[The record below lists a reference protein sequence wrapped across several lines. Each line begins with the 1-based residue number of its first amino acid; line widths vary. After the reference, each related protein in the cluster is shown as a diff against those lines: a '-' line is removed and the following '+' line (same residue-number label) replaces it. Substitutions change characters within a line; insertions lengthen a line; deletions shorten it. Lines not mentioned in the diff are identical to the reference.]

1 MAAASRIVRL
11 DSGVGGP
18 SRGQYE
24 DAGVPGA
31 RHTAFVKTVE
41 EFLHVVQ
48 DDTVPAFRGR
58 LPLFVRCNP
67 RPTDI
72 LFIGHRTVPLALG
85 CVAYQTQHAPLTVA
99 TSFVSLTDVHRL
111 CCRPT
116 ARPNAAIPS
125 DTEEARAQPSSVALC
140 ISAQQVHQ

>member
-1 MAAASRIVRL
+1 MTLINIPHTLCPIQAHLLRSLAAASRIVRL

-41 EFLHVVQ
+41 EFLHVVH

-85 CVAYQTQHAPLTVA
+85 CVPVAYQQRVPCPL
-99 TSFVSLTDVHRL
+99 S
-111 CCRPT
+111 
-116 ARPNAAIPS
+116 
-125 DTEEARAQPSSVALC
+125 
-140 ISAQQVHQ
+140 